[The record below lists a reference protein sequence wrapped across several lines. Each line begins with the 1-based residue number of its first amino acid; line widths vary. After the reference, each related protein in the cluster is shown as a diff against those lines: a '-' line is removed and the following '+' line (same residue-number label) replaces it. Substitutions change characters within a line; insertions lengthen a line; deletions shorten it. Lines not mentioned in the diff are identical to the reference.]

1 MPPPPPQC
9 WEWLLRDRR
18 SGRPAR
24 PAPRGS
30 RLAGPLRRPGQVSR
44 AAGQAA
50 GARSCTSLH
59 RQKLFRP
66 VSQQSRG
73 PGWARGRACLW
84 PNGTLLLGL
93 VVVSPGD
100 PGSLPGGGGC

>member
-1 MPPPPPQC
+1 MVWC

-18 SGRPAR
+18 SGRPVR

-30 RLAGPLRRPGQVSR
+30 QLAGPLRRPGQVSR

-50 GARSCTSLH
+50 GARSYTSLH
-59 RQKLFRP
+59 RQKRFRP
-66 VSQQSRG
+66 VGQQPS
-73 PGWARGRACLW
+73 GWARGQACLW

-93 VVVSPGD
+93 VVVSPGEL
-100 PGSLPGGGGC
+100 GSLPGGGGC

>member
-18 SGRPAR
+18 SGRPVR

-30 RLAGPLRRPGQVSR
+30 QLAGPLRRPGQVSH

-50 GARSCTSLH
+50 GARSYTSLH
-59 RQKLFRP
+59 RQQLNRP
-66 VSQQSRG
+66 VGQQSRG
-73 PGWARGRACLW
+73 PGWARDQTCLW

-93 VVVSPGD
+93 VVVSPGVL
-100 PGSLPGGGGC
+100 GSAAGVE